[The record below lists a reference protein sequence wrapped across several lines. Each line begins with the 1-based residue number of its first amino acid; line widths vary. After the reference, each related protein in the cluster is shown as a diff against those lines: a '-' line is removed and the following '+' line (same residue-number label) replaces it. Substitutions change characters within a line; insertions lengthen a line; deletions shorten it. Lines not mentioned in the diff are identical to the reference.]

1 MDTVRL
7 RRGKP
12 SEAVRRVTIFAVKRL
27 AVLLVVLL
35 AVGTL
40 SYGVGVARQEA
51 VYQTFIEQGD
61 AALARDDNFAAIEA
75 YTAAILHK
83 GDSMAAH
90 LKRGEAYRRRHELDA
105 AMRDLRRAA
114 ELDPLAPRPQ
124 EILGDVNYAMG
135 RYSNAVDRYRDY
147 LKLDDRSPRVLYK
160 LALTYV
166 KQGQPAQAAT
176 SLRLALG
183 FDDRFA
189 EAHYLLGVC
198 LRELRRP
205 AEAVASL
212 ERSVLLNGALIQ
224 PREELADLYGSLERF
239 AERNRQLEVLAAL
252 DPNGGREV
260 TLALGYA
267 RDGEV
272 ERAVLRLGNAA
283 RHIPDEPQIYIA
295 LGRLWLER
303 AERTGGRVELSK
315 ALGAF
320 DSGIQ
325 SDSNSEAYTLYG
337 RALSLAGDSTRAQR
351 AFDQAVSRF
360 PVDPLA
366 YYYLADIAER
376 RGRSSDAHRALVN
389 YVTLEGLDSS
399 RLDVRRLV
407 RLIEGHLRAGNFS
420 AARQAFTKAIAKDRD
435 NPQLR
440 ALAPRFER

>member
-1 MDTVRL
+1 M
-7 RRGKP
+7 
-12 SEAVRRVTIFAVKRL
+12 KRL
-27 AVLLVVLL
+27 AVLVVVLL

-40 SYGVGVARQEA
+40 AYGVGVARQQA

-83 GDSMAAH
+83 TDSMAAH

-147 LKLDDRSPRVLYK
+147 LKLDDRSPHVLYK

-205 AEAVASL
+205 AEALVAL
-212 ERSVLLNGALIQ
+212 ERSVVLNGALPE
-224 PREELADLYGSLERF
+224 PREALAEIYGSLERF
-239 AERNRQLEVLAAL
+239 AERNRQLEILAAL
-252 DPNGGREV
+252 DPRGGREV

-267 RDGEV
+267 RDGEGD
-272 ERAVLRLGNAA
+272 RAVLRLGNAV
-283 RHIPDEPQIYIA
+283 RHMPDDPQIFIA

-303 AERTGGRVELSK
+303 AERSGSRIELTK
-315 ALGAF
+315 ALRAF
-320 DSGIQ
+320 ESGFG
-325 SDSNSEAYTLYG
+325 SDSNSEAYALYG
-337 RALSLAGDSTRAQR
+337 RALWRSGDTARAER
-351 AFDQAVSRF
+351 AFEQAVSRF

-366 YYYLADIAER
+366 YYYLSDVAAR
-376 RGRSSDAHRALVN
+376 RGRVADAHRALVD
-389 YVTLEGLDSS
+389 YAALEGFDSP
-399 RLDVRRLV
+399 RLDARRLV
-407 RLIEGHLRAGNFS
+407 RLAEGHLRAGNVS
-420 AARQAFTKAIAKDRD
+420 AARLAFNKALAKDRD
-435 NPQLR
+435 HPNVR
-440 ALAPRFER
+440 ALANRFEK